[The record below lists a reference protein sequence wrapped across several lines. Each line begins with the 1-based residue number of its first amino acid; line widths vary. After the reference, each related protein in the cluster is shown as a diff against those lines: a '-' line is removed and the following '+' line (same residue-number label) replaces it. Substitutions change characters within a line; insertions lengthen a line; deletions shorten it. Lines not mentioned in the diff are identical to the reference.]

1 MSPMAV
7 MPTSREEVIAAVRG
21 LVAHRPTSRS
31 EAAALERESVALA
44 LHIQKHTPLHDVPE
58 AVWHFLSDVDIRF
71 KDPRYAT
78 AQLAEI
84 TAVLDKWQAQVPS
97 NTSFERTREG

>member
-1 MSPMAV
+1 MAV

>member
-1 MSPMAV
+1 MSPMTV

-21 LVAHRPTSRS
+21 LAAHRPTSRS
-31 EAAALERESVALA
+31 EVAALERESVALA
-44 LHIQKHTPLHDVPE
+44 VHIQKQTSLHDVPE

-71 KDPRYAT
+71 KDPGYAT
-78 AQLAEI
+78 IQLAEI

>member
-1 MSPMAV
+1 MAV

-97 NTSFERTREG
+97 NTSFERTRER